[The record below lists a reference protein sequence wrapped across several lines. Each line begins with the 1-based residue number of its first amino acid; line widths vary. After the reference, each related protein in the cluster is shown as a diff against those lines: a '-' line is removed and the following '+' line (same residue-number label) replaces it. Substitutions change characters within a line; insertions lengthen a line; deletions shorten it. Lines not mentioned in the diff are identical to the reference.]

1 VALGLYTDAVSAAKK
16 ANSVR
21 TWKEV
26 NAACVRAGE
35 FKLAQAAGLHI
46 IVSPDHMEDLILSYE
61 SAGHWE
67 HLITLLEQGIVL
79 EGAHQGIFTELGV
92 MYSRYRPEALMA
104 HIRANV
110 SRINTSKL
118 LRACEQGRHWQE
130 AVYTLTE
137 TEDFDGAVKLMMEH
151 SPTAFD
157 AGRFMEIISRVRNA
171 ELLYTALSFFVEEE
185 PALLLKLL
193 HTLMP
198 KLDHTRV
205 VHQFKKIP
213 DAFPVLLPYLKAAQK
228 DDLVAVNEAVNQ
240 LLVEEEDVEGLR
252 ASIDAHPN
260 FDQVGLAQR
269 LEKHELLELRRIA
282 ALLYKKNKRWEASIA
297 LSKQDSQF
305 KDAID
310 TASASKEQG
319 LAEALLNFFVQKG
332 DKSASRPPFLPAT
345 RLSART
351 WLWSSR
357 GARASR
363 TASCL
368 S

>member
-1 VALGLYTDAVSAAKK
+1 
-16 ANSVR
+16 
-21 TWKEV
+21 
-26 NAACVRAGE
+26 
-35 FKLAQAAGLHI
+35 
-46 IVSPDHMEDLILSYE
+46 
-61 SAGHWE
+61 
-67 HLITLLEQGIVL
+67 
-79 EGAHQGIFTELGV
+79 
-92 MYSRYRPEALMA
+92 
-104 HIRANV
+104 
-110 SRINTSKL
+110 
-118 LRACEQGRHWQE
+118 
-130 AVYTLTE
+130 
-137 TEDFDGAVKLMMEH
+137 MMEH

-332 DKSASRPPFLPAT
+332 DKECFTATLFTCYSLIRPDVAMELAWRARLTDSVMPFMIQYMRDTSKRIASLEAKLAPKEEEHAAAAGGGMPAPGMGGMGMMMIANEAYVPTLGGMGGVPGVPGFGGAVPGFPGGVPGFGAPPPFMGGGMPPPPP
-345 RLSART
+345 SY
-351 WLWSSR
+351 
-357 GARASR
+357 
-363 TASCL
+363 
-368 S
+368 